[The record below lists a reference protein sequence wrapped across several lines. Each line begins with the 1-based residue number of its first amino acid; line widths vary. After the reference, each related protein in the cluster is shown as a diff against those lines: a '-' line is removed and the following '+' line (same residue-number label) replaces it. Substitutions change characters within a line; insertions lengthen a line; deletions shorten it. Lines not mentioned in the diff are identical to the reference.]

1 MRRRRNRKSTEGT
14 KAQKPAKSE
23 ATDTAPG
30 LDTAQD
36 PVTVKGRYRAAFER
50 GPLPQWLCDT
60 ELRLIE
66 VNDALCELL
75 RRPRTELLGMTLP
88 EFTHPDE
95 LRLDGLERA
104 EMLSGTRDH
113 CTREKQL
120 LRGEDDWISAI
131 VATRLVR
138 DELGTPLYFVGQAAD
153 VTEHQLRE
161 QRLRHLADHD
171 PLTGLVNRRG
181 FGRELRQH
189 LSRLA
194 RYGAN
199 GALLMVDLDNFKGYN
214 DAHGHAGGDVL
225 LQAVANALSGRLR
238 AGDVL
243 GRIGG
248 DEFSVLLPE
257 VSPEEAE
264 VVAAALVQAVRELD
278 PDGSPSV
285 TASVGIFCFGPDEG
299 LSEHHAMVGAD
310 LAMYA
315 AKHAGRDRHAP
326 LGLWTSAPTSPTM

>member
-1 MRRRRNRKSTEGT
+1 MLPRLIRKTKGQT
-14 KAQKPAKSE
+14 KAQEPA
-23 ATDTAPG
+23 
-30 LDTAQD
+30 
-36 PVTVKGRYRAAFER
+36 KGRYRAAFEQ

-66 VNDALCELL
+66 VNDAFCDLL
-75 RRPRTELLGMTLP
+75 RRSRAELLGRNLP

-104 EMLSGTRDH
+104 EMLSGAREH
-113 CTREKQL
+113 GTREKQL
-120 LRGEDDWISAI
+120 LKADDDVVRAL

-138 DELGTPLYFVGQAAD
+138 DPDGSPLFFVGQAAD
-153 VTEHQLRE
+153 VTEHHLRE

-181 FGRELRQH
+181 FGRELRRH
-189 LSRLA
+189 ISRLA
-194 RYGAN
+194 RYGAK
-199 GALLMVDLDNFKGYN
+199 GALLMVDLDNFKSYN
-214 DAHGHAGGDVL
+214 DAHGHAGGDAL
-225 LQAVANALSGRLR
+225 LQAVANSLSARLR

-257 VSPEEAE
+257 VTADEAE
-264 VVAAALVQAVRELD
+264 VVAGALVQAVRELD
-278 PDGSPSV
+278 ENGSPKV
-285 TASVGIFCFGPDEG
+285 TASVGIFCFGQDEA

-315 AKHAGRDRHAP
+315 AKHAGRDRYAP
-326 LGLWTSAPTSPTM
+326 LGLWTSAPASPTM

>member
-1 MRRRRNRKSTEGT
+1 MRPRLTRKTTQSFTAAE
-14 KAQKPAKSE
+14 PA
-23 ATDTAPG
+23 
-30 LDTAQD
+30 
-36 PVTVKGRYRAAFER
+36 KGRYRAAFEQ
-50 GPLPQWLCDT
+50 GALPQWLCDT
-60 ELRLIE
+60 ELRLLE
-66 VNDALCELL
+66 VNDAFCELL
-75 RRPRTELLGMTLP
+75 RRPREKLIGETLP
-88 EFTHPDE
+88 ELTHPDE

-113 CTREKQL
+113 GTREKQL
-120 LRGEDDWISAI
+120 LRSDDTVVWAI

-138 DELGTPLYFVGQAAD
+138 GADGTPLYFIGQAAD
-153 VTEHQLRE
+153 VTEHRLRE

-181 FGRELRQH
+181 FGRELRRH
-189 LSRLA
+189 ISRLA
-194 RYGAN
+194 RYGAK
-199 GALLMVDLDNFKGYN
+199 GALLMVDLDNFKAYN

-225 LQAVANALSGRLR
+225 LQGVANSLGARLR

-248 DEFSVLLPE
+248 DEFCVLLPE
-257 VSPEEAE
+257 VTPDQAE

-278 PDGSPSV
+278 ADSSPSV
-285 TASVGIFCFGPDEG
+285 TASVGIFCFGQDDG

-315 AKHAGRDRHAP
+315 AKHAGRDRYAP
-326 LGLWTSAPTSPTM
+326 LGLWTSAPASPTM

>member
-1 MRRRRNRKSTEGT
+1 MVARLIRKTKQETSTPE
-14 KAQKPAKSE
+14 PA
-23 ATDTAPG
+23 
-30 LDTAQD
+30 
-36 PVTVKGRYRAAFER
+36 KGRYRAAFEQ
-50 GPLPQWLCDT
+50 GALPQWLCDT
-60 ELRLIE
+60 ELRLLE

-75 RRPRTELLGMTLP
+75 RRPSEELLGRNLP
-88 EFTHPDE
+88 EFTHSDE

-104 EMLSGTRDH
+104 EMLSGAREH

-120 LRGEDDWISAI
+120 LRAGDDVVWAL

-138 DELGTPLYFVGQAAD
+138 DADGTPLYFVGQAAE
-153 VTEHQLRE
+153 VTEHHLRE
-161 QRLRHLADHD
+161 QRLRQLADHD

-181 FGRELRQH
+181 FGRELRRH
-189 LSRLA
+189 ISRLA
-194 RYGAN
+194 RYGAK

-225 LQAVANALSGRLR
+225 LQAVANSLNDRLR

-248 DEFSVLLPE
+248 DEFAVLLPE
-257 VSPEEAE
+257 VTPEEAE
-264 VVAAALVQAVRELD
+264 VVAAALVQAVRELEKH
-278 PDGSPSV
+278 GSPTV
-285 TASVGIFCFGPDEG
+285 TASVGIFCFGQDQA

-315 AKHAGRDRHAP
+315 AKHAGRDRYAP
-326 LGLWTSAPTSPTM
+326 LGLWTSAPASPTM

>member
-1 MRRRRNRKSTEGT
+1 MLQRLIRKT
-14 KAQKPAKSE
+14 KDQSAAQEPA
-23 ATDTAPG
+23 
-30 LDTAQD
+30 
-36 PVTVKGRYRAAFER
+36 KGRYRAAFEQ

-66 VNDALCELL
+66 VNDALCALL
-75 RRPRTELLGMTLP
+75 RRSREELLGRNLT

-95 LRLDGLERA
+95 MRLDGLERA
-104 EMLSGTRDH
+104 EMLSGAREH
-113 CTREKQL
+113 GTREKQL
-120 LRGEDDWISAI
+120 LGADEQVVWAL

-138 DELGTPLYFVGQAAD
+138 DADGTPLYFVGQAAD
-153 VTEHQLRE
+153 FTEHHLRE

-171 PLTGLVNRRG
+171 PLTSLVNRRG
-181 FGRELRQH
+181 FGRELRRH
-189 LSRLA
+189 VSRLA
-194 RYGAN
+194 RYGAK

-214 DAHGHAGGDVL
+214 DAHGHAGGDAL
-225 LQAVANALSGRLR
+225 LQAVANALSARLR

-257 VSPEEAE
+257 VTPDEAE

-278 PDGSPSV
+278 KNGSAGV
-285 TASVGIFCFGPDEG
+285 TASVGIFCFGQEPT

-315 AKHAGRDRHAP
+315 AKHAGRDRYAP
-326 LGLWTSAPTSPTM
+326 LGLWTSAPASPTM

>member
-1 MRRRRNRKSTEGT
+1 MLPRLMRKSKDKTA
-14 KAQKPAKSE
+14 AQEPA
-23 ATDTAPG
+23 
-30 LDTAQD
+30 
-36 PVTVKGRYRAAFER
+36 KGRYRAAFEQ

-66 VNDALCELL
+66 VNDAFCDLL
-75 RRPRTELLGMTLP
+75 RHPREELIGRNLP
-88 EFTHPDE
+88 EFTHADD

-104 EMLSGTRDH
+104 EMLSGAREH
-113 CTREKQL
+113 CLREKQL
-120 LRGEDDWISAI
+120 LCADDGVAWAL

-138 DELGTPLYFVGQAAD
+138 DADGTPLFFVGQAAD
-153 VTEHQLRE
+153 VSEHHVRE

-181 FGRELRQH
+181 FGRELRRH
-189 LSRLA
+189 ISRLA
-194 RYGAN
+194 RYGSK

-214 DAHGHAGGDVL
+214 DAHGHAGGDAL
-225 LQAVANALSGRLR
+225 LQAVANSLGARLR
-238 AGDVL
+238 AGDVI

-257 VSPEEAE
+257 VTPEEAE

-278 PDGSPSV
+278 KSGSPDV
-285 TASVGIFCFGPDEG
+285 TASVGVFCFGQGEA

-315 AKHAGRDRHAP
+315 AKHAGRDRYAP
-326 LGLWTSAPTSPTM
+326 LGLWTSAPASPTM

>member
-1 MRRRRNRKSTEGT
+1 MRRRLTRKTRG
-14 KAQKPAKSE
+14 
-23 ATDTAPG
+23 ATTAPES
-30 LDTAQD
+30 L
-36 PVTVKGRYRAAFER
+36 KGRYRAAFEQ

-60 ELRLIE
+60 ELRLLE

-75 RRPRTELLGMTLP
+75 RRPRAELLGRTLP

-104 EMLSGTRDH
+104 EMLSGAREH
-113 CTREKQL
+113 CAREKQL
-120 LRGEDDWISAI
+120 LRGDDDVARAI

-138 DELGTPLYFVGQAAD
+138 DADGAPLYFVGQAAD
-153 VTEHQLRE
+153 VTEHHLRE

-181 FGRELRQH
+181 FGRELRRH
-189 LSRLA
+189 ISRLA
-194 RYGAN
+194 RYGAK
-199 GALLMVDLDNFKGYN
+199 GALLMVDLDNFKAYN
-214 DAHGHAGGDVL
+214 DAHGHAGGDLL
-225 LQAVANALSGRLR
+225 LQSVANSLSGRLR

-257 VSPEEAE
+257 VSPDQAE
-264 VVAAALVQAVRELD
+264 VVAAALVQAVREID
-278 PDGSPSV
+278 PDGAPNV
-285 TASVGIFCFGPDEG
+285 TASVGIFCFGQSEG

-315 AKHAGRDRHAP
+315 AKHAGRDRYAP
-326 LGLWTSAPTSPTM
+326 LGLWTSAPASPTM